1 MTKSPSLQI
10 DLFSEDA
17 ISNPYPAYKTIRDA
31 GAAVWLEN
39 YDVWAISRFGDVR
52 AALRA
57 DSSLVSGKGVAMND
71 FMNGAPSR
79 TTLVSDGD
87 LHRQRRGV
95 LIKPMMPAALKD
107 IRAEVQARSDQLID
121 ELMAKPGF
129 DGMTDFAQHLPLTV
143 VSYLVGLP
151 EEGRE
156 QMLDWAGAIFN
167 ALGPMNERAQE
178 AGPGMMAMLTFANEI
193 DPAVLEPGG
202 WAAAVFKAAEDG
214 KLDPEDA
221 RGLII
226 DYVAPSLDTTILG
239 AGHMLYQLAK
249 HPEEFDKVKADPT
262 LIPAAVHESLRIG
275 SPVRA
280 FTRFAETDYNEG
292 EVSIPAG
299 DRIVILYGSANHDE
313 RHYENPELFQ
323 VDRNPRDHVG
333 FGHGVHRCA
342 GGHLA
347 QLELECLLDS
357 MVRKVARID
366 AREPTP
372 LFSNMLSGYASYE
385 ARLS

>member
-1 MTKSPSLQI
+1 MSKSPSLDI
-10 DLFSEDA
+10 DLFSEAA
-17 ISNPYPAYKTIRDA
+17 ISDPYPCYKSIRDL
-31 GAAVWLEN
+31 GAAVWLSN
-39 YDVWAISRFGDVR
+39 YDAWAISRFDDVR

-57 DSSLVSGKGVAMND
+57 DSILISGKGVAMND
-71 FMNGAPSR
+71 FINDAPNR
-79 TTLVSDGD
+79 TTLSSDGD
-87 LHRQRRGV
+87 LHRQRRKV

-107 IRAEVQARSDQLID
+107 VRDEVQAKSDLLVD
-121 ELMAKPGF
+121 NLMSKSSF
-129 DGMTDFAQHLPLTV
+129 DGITDFARYLPLSV
-143 VSYLVGLP
+143 VSFLVGLP
-151 EEGRE
+151 EDGRE

-167 ALGPMNERAQE
+167 ALGPLNQRAHD
-178 AGPGMMAMLTFANEI
+178 AGPGMMAMLTYADEI
-193 DPAVLEPGG
+193 DPAKLEPQG
-202 WAAAVFKAAEDG
+202 WAAAVFKAAEAG

-249 HPEEFDKVKADPT
+249 NPAEFDKVKADPT

-280 FTRFAETDYNEG
+280 FTRLAETDYNEG

-299 DRIVILYGSANHDE
+299 DRVVILYGAANHDG
-313 RHYENPELFQ
+313 RHYSDPETFS
-323 VDRNPRDHVG
+323 VERNPKDHVG

-357 MVRKVARID
+357 MVRKVSRIE
-366 AREPTP
+366 AGEPTP
-372 LFSNMLSGYASYE
+372 LLSNMLSGFAAFEASF
-385 ARLS
+385 A